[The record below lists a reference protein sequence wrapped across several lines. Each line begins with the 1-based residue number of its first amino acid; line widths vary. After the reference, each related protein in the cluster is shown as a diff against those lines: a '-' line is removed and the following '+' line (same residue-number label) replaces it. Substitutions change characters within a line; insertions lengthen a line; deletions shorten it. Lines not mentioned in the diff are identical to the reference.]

1 MIIFIAA
8 HGQNRELGF
17 KGRLPWVYGEQA
29 DDVRS
34 LHSLANGK
42 ELLMGERTYRNYRN
56 IQQSFQ
62 THDVTVLSHSLNSLP
77 DAKVEKNIKA
87 IIERSMQE
95 DIWVLGG
102 GAVFAQLLPYAQKM
116 YLTRIE
122 AQFDADVFFPEYH
135 LSEWRIT
142 KEDERSAD
150 DHNTFAYTF
159 LELDRT

>member
-8 HGQNRELGF
+8 HGQNRELGL
-17 KGRLPWVYGEQA
+17 KGQLPWAYGEQA
-29 DDVRS
+29 DDVRR
-34 LHSLANGK
+34 LHALANGK
-42 ELLMGERTYRNYRN
+42 ALLMGERTYRNYRN

-62 THDVTVLSHSLNSLP
+62 THDVTVLSYSLNSLP
-77 DAKVEKNIKA
+77 DAKVEKNIKT
-87 IIERSMQE
+87 IIERSTQE

-135 LSEWRIT
+135 LGEWRIT

-159 LELDRT
+159 FELDRT